1 MNVLTDLALCL
12 HASNKLH
19 SSVLVKKVVLTN
31 GAEEFYPLKVDCYN
45 SVKEKLGKMLQRDGF
60 LQLCESWPDHQT
72 VEGHLCGIVDGQ
84 VWKDFQTVGDEP
96 FLSAPWNYLFM
107 LNFDFFRPIKHRNFF
122 AELQL
127 SPLLFPCCFLLLR
140 WFFFLDSWPKR
151 PQQSFFHNAL
161 TKPFQS

>member
-1 MNVLTDLALCL
+1 MWNTFSEKSGSHQWRRRVL
-12 HASNKLH
+12 
-19 SSVLVKKVVLTN
+19 SSQSLLLQQCQRK
-31 GAEEFYPLKVDCYN
+31 AWRI
-45 SVKEKLGKMLQRDGF
+45 MLQRDGF
-60 LQLCESWPDHQT
+60 PQLCESWRDHQT
-72 VEGHLCGIVDGQ
+72 EEGHLSDIVDGQ

>member
-1 MNVLTDLALCL
+1 M
-12 HASNKLH
+12 
-19 SSVLVKKVVLTN
+19 KKVVLTN